1 MNELRVGTKVT
12 FDNGK
17 REGFIV
23 RKRSLMGFYLVSNSW
38 RLSEREWTVSTY
50 ERDIEKVAKGVSY
63 KEAVKRAQE
72 LLLRAKE
79 CSGSNGVWVHL
90 KKGRLPDRFETG
102 PCHSGVMG
110 RGSNRSLAIV
120 TLIDRNESLGQKRL
134 KKRQLYDYYDFL
146 INRSPWSHCFEPIS
160 GEKAF
165 KAGSCVLKVDVPA
178 NMLQGALIST
188 RNSWEYALNIEI
200 WWELVQLG
208 VEERLAF
215 IACYLVSRDG
225 DGVVPTDFRRDHI
238 AIAPGS
244 MDKQGVE
251 AFLSGTPLFER
262 GVYTSGDRSDGV
274 IRAFEGEGT
283 RIYSDFVRE
292 FDDWGTETSGVV
304 MNPFAKAKPRTS
316 NRKTMRMADYAEFV
330 QHFFQKLI
338 NE

>member
-23 RKRSLMGFYLVSNSW
+23 SKRVPAGFYRVSNSW
-38 RLSEREWTVSTY
+38 RLSEREWTLYVHEGDIDKV
-50 ERDIEKVAKGVSY
+50 ERGVPY

-90 KKGRLPDRFETG
+90 KKGRLPDRYETG

-120 TLIDRNESLGQKRL
+120 TLLDRNEGLGQRRL
-134 KKRQLYDYYDFL
+134 EKRQLYDYYDFL
-146 INRSPWSHCFEPIS
+146 INRSPWSPCFEPIN

-188 RNSWEYALNIEI
+188 RNTWEYPLNIGI

-244 MDKQGVE
+244 MDKRGVE

-283 RIYSDFVRE
+283 RIYGSFSEE
-292 FDDWGTETSGVV
+292 FNDWGTETSGVV

-316 NRKTMRMADYAEFV
+316 ARKTMRVADYAEFV
-330 QHFFQKLI
+330 EHFFQKLI